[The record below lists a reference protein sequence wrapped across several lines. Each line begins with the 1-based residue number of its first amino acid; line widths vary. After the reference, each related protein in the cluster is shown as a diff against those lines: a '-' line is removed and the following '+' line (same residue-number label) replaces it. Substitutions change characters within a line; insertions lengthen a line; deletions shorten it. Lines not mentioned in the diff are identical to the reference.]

1 MLKDKKTFVPIKS
14 AVRTANNHLYSGI
27 KRSGSTVNFCDV
39 KIDGNLNSS
48 FSSPVGLNL
57 NTKIG
62 DVYTNKNIGVV
73 NYTDVK
79 GNNVSQNRGEDFLN
93 ISAISN
99 SKYNCERDEDNC
111 SNYNDINNISSIN
124 NFSNIE
130 INEDHN
136 KKAKNTKVKKETK
149 KIVKK
154 AVKDKSKN
162 KENEPPNVNFA
173 ENQNDFNQ
181 IDEIDVTVYSK
192 DEGKWKRS
200 NAEFSSI
207 GNRVI
212 EDGVSKPLRRRKKL
226 NENEVTPH
234 VQVLKSCLM
243 VLIKLIVHD
252 FCFVEFIC
260 LPSCIISLKF
270 LS

>member
-1 MLKDKKTFVPIKS
+1 MLKDKKAIVPIKS
-14 AVRTANNHLYSGI
+14 AVRTANNHSYSGI

-39 KIDGNLNSS
+39 KIGGNLNSS

-62 DVYTNKNIGVV
+62 DVHTNRKIGVV
-73 NYTDVK
+73 NNTDVK
-79 GNNVSQNRGEDFLN
+79 RNNVSQNRGEDFLN
-93 ISAISN
+93 ISAIST
-99 SKYNCERDEDNC
+99 SKYNCERDDEDNC

-130 INEDHN
+130 INADDN
-136 KKAKNTKVKKETK
+136 KKPKNTKVKKESK

-173 ENQNDFNQ
+173 ENKNDLSQ
-181 IDEIDVTVYSK
+181 IDEIDVTVYSN

-200 NAEFSSI
+200 SAEFSSS

-212 EDGVSKPLRRRKKL
+212 EDRISKPLRRRKKL

-234 VQVLKSCLM
+234 VQVFL
-243 VLIKLIVHD
+243 
-252 FCFVEFIC
+252 FEFWC
-260 LPSCIISLKF
+260 
-270 LS
+270 